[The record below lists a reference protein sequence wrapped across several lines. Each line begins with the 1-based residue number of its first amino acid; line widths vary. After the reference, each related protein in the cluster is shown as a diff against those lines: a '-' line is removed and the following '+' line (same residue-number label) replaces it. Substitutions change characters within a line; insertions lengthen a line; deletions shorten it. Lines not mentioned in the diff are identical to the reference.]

1 MAAVESFL
9 NEDAGAKKRR
19 RQMIISILIG
29 VVILHVAAGAIA
41 GIFVVAK
48 YIFPPPANFVVKKD
62 IRLPA
67 KKREHK
73 MNMAALDAVAPKP
86 TLSDKMQSTRP
97 TAFSLPDVPDMPLDQ
112 MLPLDP
118 SQLVADQVASLS
130 NTDAMGTAS
139 GAAVAGGH
147 GRGGKGLSFLGVES
161 TGQRILMLFDVSGTV
176 ANKAAAAG
184 IPVEKIQEELISMI
198 NKLPIT
204 SRFSVYQFASNYKPF
219 SKELVP
225 ASPRNK
231 EAAVNWIKTEWIFGG
246 GVPRGDDPNPQGIV
260 GLFNRAAEIKPDV
273 IFIVSDGMFS
283 SMKGTFP
290 ESGSDRKIP
299 IDYIKK
305 AAAPL
310 KDIGCKV
317 NLIIFEADQETSR
330 ELKQI
335 SAMTKGTT
343 KEFKK

>member
-29 VVILHVAAGAIA
+29 VVILHVAAGVVA

-139 GAAVAGGH
+139 GAAAAGSG
-147 GRGGKGLSFLGVES
+147 GFGGKGLSFLGVES
-161 TGQRILMLFDVSGTV
+161 TGQRILLAFDVSTSV
-176 ANKAAAAG
+176 KSKAAKAG
-184 IPVEKIQEELISMI
+184 VPFSKIREEIQTLLE
-198 NKLPIT
+198 KLPIT
-204 SRFSVYQFASNYKPF
+204 ARFGIIQFSRLFMSFGD
-219 SKELVP
+219 ELVP
-225 ASPRNK
+225 ASKPNR
-231 EAAVNWIKTEWIFGG
+231 EAAKLWVTDKWVES
-246 GVPRGDDPNPQGIV
+246 GVIAPTRAKNDVRNGILGV
-260 GLFNRAAEIKPDV
+260 LAFAQQLKPDV
-273 IFIVSDGMFS
+273 VFIVTDGGFES
-283 SMKGTFP
+283 EQYPKG
-290 ESGSDRKIP
+290 IP
-299 IDYIKK
+299 WNEVKK
-305 AAAPL
+305 AIDAVTDDSGKPAKINFIAFEPTEENF
-310 KDIGCKV
+310 KEMRRAVSRSGGKV
-317 NLIIFEADQETSR
+317 QEP
-330 ELKQI
+330 K
-335 SAMTKGTT
+335 
-343 KEFKK
+343 

>member
-9 NEDAGAKKRR
+9 NEDSGAKKRR

-29 VVILHVAAGAIA
+29 VVILHVAAGVVA

-118 SQLVADQVASLS
+118 SQLVADQVASIS
-130 NTDAMGTAS
+130 NTDALGTAS
-139 GAAVAGGH
+139 GAAAAGSG
-147 GRGGKGLSFLGVES
+147 GFGGKGLSFLGVES
-161 TGQRILMLFDVSGTV
+161 TGQRIMMLFDVSGTV
-176 ANKAAAAG
+176 ATKAAAAG
-184 IPVEKIQEELISMI
+184 IPVEKIQEELINMI

-204 SRFSVYQFASNYKPF
+204 ARFTVYQFASNYKPF

-225 ASPRNK
+225 ASPKNK
-231 EAAVNWIKTEWIFGG
+231 EAAVNWIKSEWIFGG
-246 GVPRGDDPNPQGIV
+246 GVPRGDDPNPEGIV
-260 GLFNRAAEIKPDV
+260 GLFKRAAEIKPDV
-273 IFIVSDGMFS
+273 IFVVSDGVFS
-283 SMKGTFP
+283 SVKGTFP
-290 ESGSDRKIP
+290 EPGSTKKIP
-299 IDYIKK
+299 INYIKQ
-305 AAAPL
+305 ATTPL

-317 NLIIFEADQETSR
+317 NFIIFEADPEDSR